1 MQIKYYFDYICNFY
15 SYYYLYEMYNCN
27 LQKED
32 WKDNQC
38 ERKEFNNIKIQV

>member
-1 MQIKYYFDYICNFY
+1 MC
-15 SYYYLYEMYNCN
+15 NCN

-38 ERKEFNNIKIQV
+38 EKMEFNNIKIQVRNI